1 MRGEKIICALGGTVA
16 AGRKLGALTKR
27 PKPLNPATM
36 SAWKHDV
43 IPSPWDWIIR
53 THYRELGL
61 KTYDLMDC
69 RES

>member
-1 MRGEKIICALGGTVA
+1 MRGEKIIQALGGPKATGQRLA
-16 AGRKLGALTKR
+16 ALTKR
-27 PKPLNPATM
+27 YKPLNCSTI
-36 SAWKHDV
+36 SRWKDE

-69 RES
+69 QDPS